1 MSATNGNA
9 PPTVSSGG
17 SKSQLKTTTSGKAM
31 DSTRKQAAS
40 PIDASQR

>member
-9 PPTVSSGG
+9 SPAVSSGG
-17 SKSQLKTTTSGKAM
+17 SKAQLKTTSGKAM
-31 DSTRKQAAS
+31 DGTRKQAAS